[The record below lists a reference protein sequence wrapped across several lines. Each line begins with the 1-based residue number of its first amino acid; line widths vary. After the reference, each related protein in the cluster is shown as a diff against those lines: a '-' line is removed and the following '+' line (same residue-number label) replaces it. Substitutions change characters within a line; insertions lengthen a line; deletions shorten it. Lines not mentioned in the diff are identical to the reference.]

1 MDRIDSFNVME
12 ELRTMFV
19 FKIRY
24 SRPNPG
30 RYANFYRIESSPF
43 NFKEVCYGAMYHEL
57 DVLRA
62 KGLNIESYYV
72 ESVLASDTEKQF

>member
-12 ELRTMFV
+12 SLTQMYV

-24 SRPNPG
+24 SRPRKG
-30 RYANFYRIESSPF
+30 RYANTYRIESSPF
-43 NFKEVCYGAMYHEL
+43 NFREVCVGAMHHEIA
-57 DVLRA
+57 VLKA
-62 KGLNIESYYV
+62 KGMNIESYYV